1 MLSLEISTYAIHK
14 AGTEK
19 RHCEDAHAYD
29 IALGRAA
36 VADGASDAF
45 ESGPWARLLVASFVH
60 SPPAANTREFVKWLQ
75 GRARMW
81 NFSLD
86 WTELPWY
93 AQQKALDVGG
103 LSTLLGFS
111 LNRDASLNG
120 NGKNGSAASEYW
132 QAIAVGDSC
141 LLQIRNKSV
150 VKRFPVENT
159 QAFDNMPGL
168 LATRA
173 ETMESLLAKGEALA
187 CCSGTCQVGDI
198 FLLATDA
205 VAQWLYSLAD
215 LDALGMEL
223 QDWEDTLHLVE
234 QDFETL
240 VKDLR
245 ARSIMRNDDA
255 TLLVL
260 RVVDNSDAAS

>member
-1 MLSLEISTYAIHK
+1 MLSFDITTYALHK

-19 RHCEDAHAYD
+19 RHCEDAHAFD
-29 IALGRAA
+29 VEAGRAA
-36 VADGASDAF
+36 VSDGASDAF
-45 ESGPWARLLVASFVH
+45 ESGPWARLLVASYVH
-60 SPPAANTREFVKWLQ
+60 SPPTSEFNEFIKWLQ

-86 WTELPWY
+86 WGGLPWY

-103 LSTLLGFS
+103 LATLLGFTLDRS
-111 LNRDASLNG
+111 ARMNG
-120 NGKNGSAASEYW
+120 SNGSAHDAHW
-132 QAIAVGDSC
+132 KALAVGDSC
-141 LLQIRNKSV
+141 LLQIRDQMV
-150 VKRFPVENT
+150 VRRFPIENT

-168 LATRA
+168 LSTRT
-173 ETMESLLAKGEALA
+173 ETTESLLADGDALA
-187 CCSGTCQVGDI
+187 YCQGTCQVGDI

-223 QDWEDTLHLVE
+223 QDWNDTLGQIE
-234 QDFETL
+234 ADFETL

-245 ARSIMRNDDA
+245 ARSIMRNDDV

-260 RVVDNSDAAS
+260 RVVDK